1 MSKSCAKWFRHILP
15 ITVMFSTS
23 SSNTTSES
31 NSSNGISGLEKQVND
46 ICKMLT
52 KTVSEVAN
60 VYDQNTNLLGYKSIV
75 GQVVSGLPQYQ
86 EMECEN
92 RRLVAENTIAKQRI
106 SDMTDEILSLKEK
119 LAEFNV
125 ENVKLEIEE
134 VVVAD
139 QGQELVVLV
148 EASDD
153 EEGEEPEQELVEVDA
168 ESDQELVEVDAESDQ
183 ELVEVDAESEQELV
197 EVDAEAEQELVD
209 VESDESDAE
218 QELVEAEVDA
228 ESEEG
233 DSDIELEEIEIDGKM
248 YFVEV
253 GADDEARAIFDIT
266 GEDEIGDEI
275 GFMLDGEAEFDG
287 LVTGA

>member
-1 MSKSCAKWFRHILP
+1 
-15 ITVMFSTS
+15 
-23 SSNTTSES
+23 
-31 NSSNGISGLEKQVND
+31 
-46 ICKMLT
+46 MLT

-183 ELVEVDAESEQELV
+183 ELVEVDAESDQELVEVDAESEQELV